1 MAELKGAANAS
12 IAVDAM
18 GSDLGPGEVI
28 AGVGLA
34 LKNLKHPPER
44 FILVG
49 DEAILKK
56 HLEEEGL
63 AGSPRI
69 QTYHAS
75 EVIQMNE
82 KPLKSIKAKKDSS
95 MVRAIELVKEGEAQV
110 VLSCGNTGS
119 LMAGGTLKLRT
130 IPGINRPALGA
141 IIPNQSA
148 HWVLIDAG
156 ANPTPSPENMVGNA
170 ILGKNYCKVAL
181 GIANPRVGLV
191 SIGTEESKG
200 TDFITET
207 HELMKKVG
215 DLINYQGP
223 IEGTQLFNNTV
234 DVAVCDGFVG
244 NVLLKTCEG
253 LLATLVNFLKEELTA
268 DPVRKLGAFISQ
280 GAFKTMKT
288 QLSPER
294 YSGAPLLGLNGDVLK
309 AHGSSN
315 RYAIEG
321 ALGIASEF
329 IQQDIDHLIRDD
341 VTKSIALLNEPVEV
355 EKLT

>member
-1 MAELKGAANAS
+1 MAEETGSPKAS
-12 IAVDAM
+12 IAVDVM
-18 GSDLGPGEVI
+18 GADLGPGEVI

-34 LKNLKHPPER
+34 LNSLKHLPEQ

-49 DEAILKK
+49 DESEINEHLQSQGLCKK
-56 HLEEEGL
+56 TLI
-63 AGSPRI
+63 RVF
-69 QTYHAS
+69 HAS
-75 EVIQMNE
+75 QVIQMDE
-82 KPLKSIKAKKDSS
+82 KPLKSLKAKKDSS

-130 IPGINRPALGA
+130 IPGIARPALGV
-141 IIPNQSA
+141 IIPNQTK

-156 ANPTPSPENMVGNA
+156 ANPNPSPENMVSNA

-181 GIANPRVGLV
+181 GIENPRVGLI

-200 TDFITET
+200 TEFINET
-207 HELMKKVG
+207 HQLLKKLG
-215 DLINYQGP
+215 PLINYQGP
-223 IEGTQLFNNTV
+223 VEGFQLFSDEV

-244 NVLLKTCEG
+244 NVLLKSCEG
-253 LLATLVNFLKEELTA
+253 LFATITSFLKQELNA
-268 DPVRKLGAFISQ
+268 NPLRKMGALMSK
-280 GAFKTMKT
+280 GAYQAMKH
-288 QLSPER
+288 QFSPER

-321 ALGIASEF
+321 ALTIASEF
-329 IQQDIDHLIRDD
+329 IQKDMNHLIRED
-341 VTKSIALLNEPVEV
+341 VSKSIALLNETAEV
-355 EKLT
+355 

>member
-1 MAELKGAANAS
+1 MAKPTGPANAS

-28 AGVGLA
+28 AGVA
-34 LKNLKHPPER
+34 LVLENLKDPPER
-44 FILVG
+44 FIIVG
-49 DEAILKK
+49 DEAVLKN

-63 AGSPRI
+63 ANHPQI
-69 QTYHAS
+69 QIYHAS
-75 EVIQMNE
+75 EVIQMDE
-82 KPLKSIKAKKDSS
+82 KPLKSLKAKKDSS

-130 IPGINRPALGA
+130 IPGISRPALGA
-141 IIPNQSA
+141 IIPNQSS

-156 ANPTPSPENMVGNA
+156 ANPNPSPENMVGNA

-181 GIANPRVGLV
+181 GIENPRVGLV

-200 TDFITET
+200 TDFIVET
-207 HELMKKVG
+207 HELLKKVEE
-215 DLINYQGP
+215 IVNYQGP

-253 LLATLVNFLKEELTA
+253 LLETLVNFLKSELTA
-268 DPVRKLGAFISQ
+268 DPVRKIGAFISQ
-280 GAFKTMKT
+280 GAFKTMKS

-315 RYAIEG
+315 RHAIEG
-321 ALGIASEF
+321 ALEIATKF
-329 IQQDIDHLIRDD
+329 IQQDIDYLIRDD
-341 VTKSIALLNEPVEV
+341 VTRSVALLNGPV
-355 EKLT
+355 KIQK

>member
-1 MAELKGAANAS
+1 MAEDTGASKAS
-12 IAVDAM
+12 IAVDVM
-18 GSDLGPGEVI
+18 GSDMGPGEVI

-34 LKNLKHPPER
+34 IRSLKHLPKE

-49 DEAILKK
+49 DEPTIKSALQEKAIDN
-56 HLEEEGL
+56 H
-63 AGSPRI
+63 PHIRI
-69 QTYHAS
+69 FHAS
-75 EVIQMNE
+75 EVIQMDE

-95 MVRAIELVKEGEAQV
+95 MVRAIELVKGGQAQV

-130 IPGINRPALGA
+130 IPGIARPALGA
-141 IIPNQSA
+141 IIPNQTA

-156 ANPTPSPENMVGNA
+156 ANPNPAPENMVGNA

-181 GIANPRVGLV
+181 GIENPRVGLV
-191 SIGTEESKG
+191 SIGTEEGKG
-200 TDFITET
+200 TEFINET
-207 HELMKKVG
+207 NELMKQLG

-223 IEGTQLFNNTV
+223 VEGTQLFNDTV

-253 LLATLVNFLKEELTA
+253 LLTTLTGFLKQELTA
-268 DPVRKLGAFISQ
+268 SPIRKAGAFMSQ
-280 GAFKTMKT
+280 GAFKTMKA

-309 AHGSSN
+309 AHGSSD

-321 ALGIASEF
+321 ALTIAMQF
-329 IQQDIDHLIRDD
+329 IEQDIDHLIRDD
-341 VTKSIALLNEPVEV
+341 VTKSVAILNEAAEA
-355 EKLT
+355 

>member
-1 MAELKGAANAS
+1 MADETRASKAS
-12 IAVDAM
+12 IAVDVM
-18 GSDLGPGEVI
+18 GSDMGPGEVI
-28 AGVGLA
+28 AGVALA
-34 LKNLKHPPER
+34 IKSLKHLPKE

-49 DEAILKK
+49 DEAEIKSALQ
-56 HLEEEGL
+56 EE
-63 AGSPRI
+63 AIDNHPHIRI
-69 QTYHAS
+69 FHAS
-75 EVIQMNE
+75 EVIQMDE
-82 KPLKSIKAKKDSS
+82 KPLKSLKAKKDSS
-95 MVRAIELVKEGEAQV
+95 MVRAIELVKEGQAQV

-130 IPGINRPALGA
+130 IPGIARPALGA
-141 IIPNQSA
+141 IIPNQTK

-156 ANPTPSPENMVGNA
+156 ANPNPNPENMVGNA

-181 GIANPRVGLV
+181 GIENPRVGLV
-191 SIGTEESKG
+191 SIGTEEGKG
-200 TDFITET
+200 TDFINET
-207 HELMKKVG
+207 HELMKTVG

-253 LLATLVNFLKEELTA
+253 LLETLVSFLKEELTA
-268 DPVRKLGAFISQ
+268 DPVRKIGAFMSQ
-280 GAFKTMKT
+280 GAFKAMKT

-315 RYAIEG
+315 RFAIEG
-321 ALGIASEF
+321 ALTIAMQF
-329 IQQDIDHLIRDD
+329 IEQDIDHLIRDD
-341 VTKSIALLNEPVEV
+341 VTKSVALLNEAAEA
-355 EKLT
+355 